1 MWVLLVTSRFF
12 LAKSEISWSIHGF
25 CSLRISWS
33 NLHADVSWLPGWHPP
48 LHTYTSTYPIKSPL
62 NLMKFLWNQN
72 STFSYL
78 IPFHIAQ
85 VAPGASKCR
94 AVMCGRRTFGGP
106 PGQLGKN
113 GEKLGF
119 SDDFSRNWTKHR
131 EFIHIFPTNWRT
143 SSKTARNCGFHPRK
157 TRISLDNFS
166 GNAWE
171 I

>member
-1 MWVLLVTSRFF
+1 MSADVSFSLVTS
-12 LAKSEISWSIHGF
+12 
-25 CSLRISWS
+25 
-33 NLHADVSWLPGWHPP
+33 P
-48 LHTYTSTYPIKSPL
+48 LHTYTYKYPIKSPL
-62 NLMKFLWNQN
+62 NLIKFLWNQN

-119 SDDFSRNWTKHR
+119 SEDFSRRNWTKHR
-131 EFIHIFPTNWRT
+131 EFIRIFPTNWKKLWISPT
-143 SSKTARNCGFHPRK
+143 KTG
-157 TRISLDNFS
+157 ISLDRKCWLDLQLWIAAVFS
-166 GNAWE
+166 TIKRKFNQAK
-171 I
+171 